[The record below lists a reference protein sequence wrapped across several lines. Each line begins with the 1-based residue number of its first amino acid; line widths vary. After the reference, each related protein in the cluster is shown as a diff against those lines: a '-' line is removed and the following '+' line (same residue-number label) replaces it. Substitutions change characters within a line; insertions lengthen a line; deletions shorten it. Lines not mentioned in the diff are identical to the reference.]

1 MLPRFVSGER
11 PPDSLPRRWVRVRAG
26 VDCEGDSDRASHRLR
41 RALAG
46 ERLSAGLHQ
55 GVIGVTGLGATF
67 STLPNFVVYFALAC
81 ALGALF
87 VWLYA
92 ILTPQRDDIAL
103 IRAGNS
109 AAAIALVGA
118 LLGFV
123 VPLASV
129 IAHSAALIDVVVWG
143 AVALI
148 VQLAGFLVA
157 RMVLP
162 HLPQAVA
169 DGNIADAV
177 LLAGISLALGIL
189 TAACMAG

>member
-1 MLPRFVSGER
+1 MI
-11 PPDSLPRRWVRVRAG
+11 A
-26 VDCEGDSDRASHRLR
+26 
-41 RALAG
+41 
-46 ERLSAGLHQ
+46 
-55 GVIGVTGLGATF
+55 VTGLGSTFATF
-67 STLPNFVVYFALAC
+67 ANFVVYFSLGGALT
-81 ALGALF
+81 ALF
-87 VWLYA
+87 VVLYA
-92 ILTPQRDDIAL
+92 NLTPQRDITL

-109 AAAIALVGA
+109 AAAITLVGA

-129 IAHSAALIDVVVWG
+129 IAHSAALIDLVVWG
-143 AVALI
+143 IVALV

-162 HLPQAVA
+162 HLPQAIA
-169 DGNIADAV
+169 EGNIADAV

>member
-1 MLPRFVSGER
+1 
-11 PPDSLPRRWVRVRAG
+11 
-26 VDCEGDSDRASHRLR
+26 
-41 RALAG
+41 
-46 ERLSAGLHQ
+46 
-55 GVIGVTGLGATF
+55 VIGVSGLASTF
-67 STLPNFVVYFALAC
+67 STLPNFIVYFS
-81 ALGALF
+81 LGGVLTALF
-87 VWLYA
+87 AWLYGH
-92 ILTPQRDDIAL
+92 LTPQRDDIAL

-118 LLGFV
+118 LLGFE

-129 IAHSAALIDVVVWG
+129 IAHSAALIDVVAWG
-143 AVALI
+143 AVALV

-162 HLPQAVA
+162 HLPQAIA
-169 DGNIADAV
+169 DDNIADAV